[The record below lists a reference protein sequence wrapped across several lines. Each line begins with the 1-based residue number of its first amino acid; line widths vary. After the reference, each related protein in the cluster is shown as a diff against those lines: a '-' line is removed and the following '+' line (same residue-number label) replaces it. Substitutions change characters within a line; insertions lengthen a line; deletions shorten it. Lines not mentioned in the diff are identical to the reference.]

1 MTYLDELPRA
11 LREIDEASDRD
22 IERLNRSLARR
33 RGERAEAS
41 PTPLVPVEVGDLAT
55 AAVEPPQ
62 FVVASVIPRGHVS
75 LLGGHGGTGKSS
87 LALAIAA
94 SIAAGVTWAGLSVA
108 QGRALFVTLED
119 PGALV
124 RWRLRAICE
133 AYELDAGA
141 VARNLLI
148 FDGTESDACALAHE
162 AFVDGRTVLEPSASM
177 RQLRDAAAGATL
189 IVVDNASDAFDGNEN
204 DRRQVRTFVRA
215 LAKIGR
221 DNGAAVLLLAH
232 IDKQAARHGSN
243 GNTFSG
249 STAWHNSARSRLA
262 LVEADGAIELRHE
275 KANLCRR
282 VDPLRLRFNDAGVLL
297 PLGSGAPSEGAVM
310 VAAGDAAAV
319 LVALQA
325 AHASGDSVNASR
337 TGPSNGHV
345 ALSAF
350 GLPENLLGGSGRT
363 RFWRAVCA
371 LLADGRATV
380 ELVRT
385 DQRNVRRRIV
395 PASVRQS
402 PVPPKEPTHSVRV
415 GLGSASVCE
424 STKNRRTNARKRC
437 ERCRGEGCA
446 WCGGAT

>member
-1 MTYLDELPRA
+1 MTYLDALPRT

-22 IERLNRSLARR
+22 LERLNRSLARK
-33 RGERAEAS
+33 RGERGEADRA
-41 PTPLVPVEVGDLAT
+41 PLVPVEVGDLAT
-55 AAVEPPQ
+55 AAIEPPQ
-62 FVVASVIPRGHVS
+62 FVVASLIPRGHVT
-75 LLGGHGGTGKSS
+75 LLGGHGGAGKTS

-94 SIAAGVTWAGLSVA
+94 SVAAGTPWAGLSVA

-133 AYELDAGA
+133 AYELDAGT

-148 FDGTESDACALAHE
+148 FDGTEADTCALAHE
-162 AFVDGRTVLEPSASM
+162 AFIDGRTVLEPSASL

-262 LVEADGAIELRHE
+262 LVKADGLIELRHE
-275 KANLCRR
+275 KANLCRQ
-282 VDPLRLRFNDAGVLL
+282 VDTLRLQFNATGVLL
-297 PLGSGAPSEGAVM
+297 PMDAGTPASTAADMLLLHAMRAAIERGDLIGCSRVGSATTFATALTLPGFPSVLREPSRFWAAIGRLESSGAIVREEYVNEGRKRR
-310 VAAGDAAAV
+310 
-319 LVALQA
+319 Q
-325 AHASGDSVNASR
+325 R
-337 TGPSNGHV
+337 
-345 ALSAF
+345 
-350 GLPENLLGGSGRT
+350 
-363 RFWRAVCA
+363 WAVCA
-371 LLADGRATV
+371 NAPNAPNSETR
-380 ELVRT
+380 
-385 DQRNVRRRIV
+385 
-395 PASVRQS
+395 
-402 PVPPKEPTHSVRV
+402 
-415 GLGSASVCE
+415 GSAQ
-424 STKNRRTNARKRC
+424 
-437 ERCRGEGCA
+437 
-446 WCGGAT
+446 